1 MKSAACSVTEQ
12 SVLQSSSH
20 AHYNGEPEGTW
31 GGDRVLAIN
40 CKPLQPP
47 AARSSTS
54 EETRGEDG
62 RMLTPDS

>member
-1 MKSAACSVTEQ
+1 MKNAACSVTEQ
-12 SVLQSSSH
+12 RVLQSSSH
-20 AHYNGEPEGTW
+20 AHYDGEPW

-47 AARSSTS
+47 AACSSTS

-62 RMLTPDS
+62 RMLAPES